1 MVFAR
6 QVAHKFIGS
15 EDFSTFRAKA
25 YSGKVMELDQLPG
38 ELNGMFF
45 AL

>member
-6 QVAHKFIGS
+6 QVAHKFIGT
-15 EDFSTFRAKA
+15 EDFSTFCAKA
-25 YSGKVMELDQLPG
+25 YSGKVMELDQLLC
-38 ELNGMFF
+38 ESNGMFF